1 MKLSHLMSRLGLG
14 LFTFCFITAA
24 QAVSPL
30 WTFIPD
36 PNFPPK
42 VSVSSSG
49 TATVKYI
56 VTNQSK
62 ETQTLFMNPIIG
74 INQEISGVGNCNN
87 PFSLGHKQSC
97 ILTLEVIGRELSG
110 DVSAGPVVCNQG
122 NPLQCYQPST
132 TDGLSIIKGE
142 TTRFYVNGSRPL
154 NGNGMS
160 WANAFNNLDSA
171 LEAADAFPDFVEI
184 WIAKGVY
191 KPSRVYAP
199 QGVIGGAFGV
209 NTPKLRT
216 FNLPSNTAIYGGFS
230 GTETHREQRK
240 GQLQPTILC
249 GDMTSTCLTPYVVN
263 SNNDRVW
270 HVLMA
275 GSDVF
280 PGTGVKNITLDS
292 LIVRGGYAV
301 GPDSG
306 VLGVDNVLESLDYEH
321 AAGGGLLARY
331 GSTIELSHMI
341 FEQNISDG
349 FNATV
354 TEVLNGD
361 FLTLASGGGA
371 VAAIDTGTVV
381 TIKNSKFINNFATF
395 PGGSGG
401 ALENLIGAAYII
413 ASSQF
418 ERNVAFRNGGAIRS
432 KDAGGT
438 TIFLSD
444 FKGNV
449 LDGPIPDASGGALG
463 MINSNLSVSNSTFT
477 QNQTTTTGFGGGAIF
492 FHTPFNDGTPHFLN
506 VEHSKFIKNVGAAF
520 GGGGVNVFGI
530 LPNPGTQA
538 KIINSEFTNNSGGVG
553 GAIYVDSIATT
564 ITKSIFAD
572 NQAELEGGGIFVTN
586 YGNAVFASL
595 QRAQAQIFNNTFVH
609 NTIVGVPAG
618 TRSPLFFFN
627 SVANFFSSGS
637 STVTTM
643 APGGGAIAVGLFGDA
658 KIFDN
663 FFKKN
668 TALKKPLEEDNRGGA
683 ILVGG
688 TAGTPINMSLAHAC
702 LSSNQFFSNKAN
714 IDNNIALYNPGNIP
728 GGVTINACI
737 IP

>member
-1 MKLSHLMSRLGLG
+1 MKFSHLMPQLGFG
-14 LFTFCFITAA
+14 LYTFCFITAA
-24 QAVSPL
+24 QAGSPL
-30 WTFIPD
+30 WTFMPD
-36 PNFPPK
+36 ANFPPK
-42 VSVSSSG
+42 VSVSSTG

-62 ETQTLFMNPIIG
+62 KTQTLVMNPIIG
-74 INQEISGVGNCNN
+74 INQVVSGEGNCNN
-87 PFSLGHKQSC
+87 PFLLGYKQSC
-97 ILTLEVIGRELSG
+97 TLTLEVIGRELLG
-110 DVSAGPVVCNQG
+110 DVSGGPMVCNQG
-122 NPLQCYQPST
+122 NPLQCYQPSAINS
-132 TDGLSIIKGE
+132 LSIIKGE
-142 TTRFYVNGSRPL
+142 TTRFYVNGSRPT

-171 LEAADAFPDFVEI
+171 LEAADADPDFVEI
-184 WIAKGVY
+184 WVANGVY

-199 QGVIGGAFGV
+199 QGIIGGAYGV

-230 GTETHREQRK
+230 GTETRREQRN
-240 GQLQPTILC
+240 GQLHPTILC

-270 HVLMA
+270 HVLTA
-275 GSDVF
+275 GSDVP

-306 VLGVDNVLESLDYEH
+306 VLGVDNVLESLEYEH

-331 GSTIELSHMI
+331 GSTIELSHML

-354 TEVLNGD
+354 TEILDGE
-361 FLTLASGGGA
+361 LLALASGGGA
-371 VAAIDTGTVV
+371 VAAIDTNTVI
-381 TIKNSKFINNFATF
+381 TIKNSKFMNNFATF

-418 ERNVAFRNGGAIRS
+418 EQNVAFRNGGAIRS

-438 TIFLSD
+438 TIFSSD
-444 FKGNV
+444 FKSNV
-449 LDGPIPDASGGALG
+449 LNGPVPDASGGALG
-463 MINSNLSVSNSTFT
+463 MINTNLSVSNSTFT
-477 QNQTTTTGFGGGAIF
+477 QNQTIRTGFGGGAIF
-492 FHTPFNDGTPHFLN
+492 FHTPFNNGMPHFLN
-506 VEHSKFIKNVGAAF
+506 VENSKFIKNVGAAF
-520 GGGGVNVFGI
+520 GGGAINVFGI
-530 LPNPGTQA
+530 LPNPSSQA
-538 KIINSEFTNNSGGVG
+538 TIINSEFTNNSGGVG
-553 GAIYVDSIATT
+553 GAMYVDSIPTT
-564 ITKSIFAD
+564 ITKSTFVD
-572 NQAELEGGGIFVTN
+572 NKAQLEGGGIFVNN

-595 QRAQAQIFNNTFVH
+595 QRSQAQISNNTFVH
-609 NTIVGVPAG
+609 NTIEGVPVG
-618 TRSPLFFFN
+618 IHSPLFFFN
-627 SVANFFSSGS
+627 SVANFFSGGS
-637 STVTTM
+637 SSVTTM

-658 KIFDN
+658 KIFGN
-663 FFKKN
+663 IFKKN
-668 TALKKPLEEDNRGGA
+668 MALKNPLGEDNRGGA

-688 TAGTPINMSLAHAC
+688 TAGTPINMSLAHVC
-702 LSSNQFFSNKAN
+702 LSSNQFLSNKAN
-714 IDNNIALYNPGNIP
+714 IDNNVALYNPGNIP
-728 GGVTINACI
+728 GGVTINTCI